1 MIYAQFCTFFNIL
14 LRLKMKKFRFF
25 LVLLLCVL
33 PLALSA
39 KAIGP
44 SVSNYRG
51 TELKWEDGAYGYHVM
66 FKSLLSNTEADSDI
80 NNPQGDTCL
89 DSSTYVLDATYLPLD
104 AIIEDAYLVWTGAV
118 PVVEKDDPTDNE
130 VTLSFQHESNT
141 GISSTQTIKGKKAYK
156 VSEAGFVDFEFD
168 AFKDASEPNK
178 SWFTYRVKVVD
189 FFKALQQK
197 GRELET
203 DQSGSFDGSYLYG
216 SYTLSGLKCASDA
229 IYKGS
234 TEMVSGWS
242 IILIYTSATISPK
255 KVYLYDG
262 FKPYYHELSEISVSG
277 FEFPTDPEI
286 RLTLA
291 SHEGDPGLATLNP
304 ETGMLYEEGI
314 QVQGDGVDWLLISNE
329 CNPPAYLSD
338 NFATLNYTEIF
349 NSISSV
355 YDYTGTNLQC
365 IGGVPGA
372 LNYDEIEYGMD
383 MDTFVLDT
391 ANDGGMAAHFHKG
404 GTNIKLRIGANQ
416 DQAITNFMLV
426 SVDTKTPQFDI
437 PGQPEKVACTPANTP
452 VSAGEQYEG
461 KWCQNNIEHTFAMRI
476 QNWGT
481 DLTKNISVVDTIPTG
496 MEYVPGSTEYANDFV
511 VENGKKIAKKWIPI
525 PDDAGGFPLVNGVKV
540 ADSLNFCKEGE
551 DYLSCNDL
559 VIVRFRAKVRQ
570 DTAKNHVI
578 ENTALYR
585 TPGVVDYK
593 TNLGISSKLR
603 MISTGCV
610 TSQDAVDLSD
620 CGGVGAASCT
630 SNDECGAGKICDK
643 DSGSCIDDPKIVKC
657 QNASVSVAAGKNSQS
672 SDNIIIIPNPSN
684 ELVLG
689 QIDIIAAE
697 TSDCFFNLDSVRL
710 RVDVNDSSIAIT
722 DLKMYNDMN
731 NDGKLD
737 SGDVLLGS
745 ADALSSGYAGFT
757 SSDPTNRL
765 WANKRNSIIF
775 VANANFNGANITN
788 STTFSPM
795 IESEGVNI
803 NGGNAT
809 VDGLPVEFAKYQ
821 FMPTEGFVVTTG
833 EHDPAVPAKSKM
845 NGTHDVFQIKL
856 LSIGEADTIT
866 RITIAV
872 PKSSQAQFG
881 SAITSL
887 ALYEDT
893 NNDGVGDVEL
903 AKTNSFDANMSH
915 RFNLNYDIPADTEKY
930 LTIRANLS
938 LTNGQEFQVQVKN
951 LNLKNT
957 DKVIG
962 TPLNSRKYVYEDD
975 IAPDGDD
982 GGCALTV
989 VEDSQ
994 NLFVMLLAATG
1005 LLAAMVLRRFASK

>member
-1 MIYAQFCTFFNIL
+1 MG
-14 LRLKMKKFRFF
+14 LKMKNFKFF

-33 PLALSA
+33 PLAVSA

-51 TELKWEDGAYGYHVM
+51 TDLKWEDGAYGYHVM
-66 FKSLLSNTEADSDI
+66 FKSLLANTEADSDQ

-104 AIIEDAYLVWTGAV
+104 AVIEDAYLVWTGAV

-130 VTLSFQHESNT
+130 VSLSFQHENNPA
-141 GISSTQTIKGKKAYK
+141 ISSTQVIKGKKAYK

-168 AFKDASEPNK
+168 AFRDAEEPNK
-178 SWFTYRVKVVD
+178 SWFTYRVKVLD
-189 FFKALQQK
+189 FFRDLQNK
-197 GRELET
+197 GRQTET

-216 SYTLSGLKCASDA
+216 SYTLSGLKCASDS

-255 KVYLYDG
+255 KIYLYDG

-314 QVQGDGVDWLLISNE
+314 QVQGDGVDWILISND
-329 CNPPAYLSD
+329 CNPQAYISD
-338 NFATLNYTEIF
+338 GFTTLYYTEIF

-355 YDYTGTNLQC
+355 YDYSGLNLQC

-372 LNYDEIEYGMD
+372 LNYDAIEYGMD

-391 ANDGGMAAHFHKG
+391 VNDGGMAAHFHKG

-426 SVDTKTPQFDI
+426 SVDTKAPQFDI
-437 PGQPEKVACTPANTP
+437 PGQPEKVACTPANTG

-481 DLTKNISVVDTIPTG
+481 DLTKNITVIDTIPSG
-496 MEYVPGSTEYANDFV
+496 MEYVPGSTEYANEFV

-540 ADSLNFCKEGE
+540 ADTLNFCQEGD
-551 DYLSCNDL
+551 DYLSCKDL
-559 VIVRFRAKVRQ
+559 VIVRFRAKVKQ

-603 MISTGCV
+603 MISTGCA

-620 CGGVGAASCT
+620 CGGVGASSCT
-630 SNDECGAGKICDK
+630 SNDDCGEGSICDK
-643 DSGSCIDDPKIVKC
+643 ESGSCIDDPKIVRC
-657 QNASVSVAAGKNSQS
+657 TNTAATVAIGKNSPS
-672 SDNIIIIPNPSN
+672 DDNIIIIPNPSPD
-684 ELVLG
+684 LVLG
-689 QIDIIAAE
+689 QIDITAAD
-697 TSDCFFNLDSVRL
+697 TSSECYFNLDSIRL
-710 RVDVNDSSIAIT
+710 RVDVNDPSIAIT

-757 SSDPTNRL
+757 SSNPTNRL

-788 STTFSPM
+788 STSFSPA
-795 IESEGVNI
+795 IESEAVKISDGGAAAAATE
-803 NGGNAT
+803 NGKAIG
-809 VDGLPVEFAKYQ
+809 FAKYQ

-845 NGTHDVFQIKL
+845 NGTHDVFQVKL
-856 LSIGEADTIT
+856 LSIGQADTIKRVT
-866 RITIAV
+866 VAV

-887 ALYEDT
+887 SIYEDT
-893 NNDGVGDVEL
+893 DNDGVGDVEL
-903 AKTNSFDANMSH
+903 ATTSSFDANMTH

-930 LTIRANLS
+930 LTVRAHLA
-938 LTNGQEFQVQVKN
+938 LTNGQEFQVQIKN
-951 LNLKNT
+951 LTLSNT

-962 TPLNSRKYVYEDD
+962 TPLNSKKYVYEDD
-975 IAPDGDD
+975 IMAGDD
-982 GGCALTV
+982 EGGCALTV
-989 VEDSQ
+989 VDDSQ
-994 NLFVMLLAATG
+994 NLFVMLIAAAG
-1005 LLAAMVLRRFASK
+1005 LLAALALRRFASK